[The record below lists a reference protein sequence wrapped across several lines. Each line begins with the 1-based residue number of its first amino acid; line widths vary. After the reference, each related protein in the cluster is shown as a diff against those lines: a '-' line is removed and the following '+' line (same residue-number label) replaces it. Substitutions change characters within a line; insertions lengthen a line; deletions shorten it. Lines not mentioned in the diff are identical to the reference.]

1 MGAGPVNMSGTFS
14 FREENDHFHDS
25 RAEAKKAHA
34 ERMLL
39 LRQVSQMY
47 VCMYVRINMI
57 VCVLT
62 VCMYA

>member
-14 FREENDHFHDS
+14 FREENEHFHDS

-39 LRQVSQMY
+39 LRQVSHMY
-47 VCMYVRINMI
+47 VCMHARFYLNSMILYV
-57 VCVLT
+57 
-62 VCMYA
+62 